1 MALPSNIDYVNESN
15 EQLMLYLTQGK
26 ETAFRE
32 IYLRFSGRIYW
43 FFYHRIG
50 QNGVKAEDLTQD
62 LFIKLIENSES
73 FNSDKCFKA
82 WIYTIANNMCKNE
95 YRRIKTRERHLSLI
109 EIPMPN
115 LVNNDSEKI
124 GKAYDQ
130 DLFSKRLRIEL
141 DNLSQ
146 KYSTTFILRHEHG
159 LSIKSI
165 AEIMNCP
172 EGTVKSRL
180 FFTIKELS
188 NRLKIFESIKL

>member
-1 MALPSNIDYVNESN
+1 VAFQSKIDYVNVSN

-26 ETAFRE
+26 EMAFSE
-32 IYLRFSGRIYW
+32 IYGRFSGRIYW

-73 FNSDKCFKA
+73 FKRNKCFKA
-82 WIYTIANNMCKNE
+82 WIYTIAHNMCKNE
-95 YRRIKTRERHLSLI
+95 YRRIKTRERYLRLI
-109 EIPMPN
+109 EMPISN

-130 DLFSKRLRIEL
+130 ELFSKRLRIEL
-141 DNLSQ
+141 DKLSQ

-165 AEIMNCP
+165 AEIMKCP

-180 FFTIKELS
+180 FFTIKQLS
-188 NRLKIFESIKL
+188 NRLKLFKSIKL